1 MTCLAAVEVE
11 NLRKGQWLE
20 EEDERLKTYVNLK
33 GGRRWDALAKES
45 GLRRSGRSCRMQWMN
60 YLRPNIKHGK
70 ITIIEEKTILQL
82 HQRWGNNPTLL
93 TVALSA
99 GNFQCTLNKN
109 QQGIFCQ
116 EGDMNEEKY
125 DFDQNHVSVK
135 NLFETKVTSSDDLGL
150 SDFEATNSPYETR
163 LSDWISELSSEQSGT
178 TYNQDCNSVESDLC
192 HLKWTP
198 DDSDPWDCPG
208 FLWDMN

>member
-1 MTCLAAVEVE
+1 MISQALPGRTDNEIK
-11 NLRKGQWLE
+11 NYWRTH
-20 EEDERLKTYVNLK
+20 LKK
-33 GGRRWDALAKES
+33 
-45 GLRRSGRSCRMQWMN
+45 
-60 YLRPNIKHGK
+60 K
-70 ITIIEEKTILQL
+70 IQIQD
-82 HQRWGNNPTLL
+82 
-93 TVALSA
+93 

-150 SDFEATNSPYETR
+150 SDFEATNSPYETQ
-163 LSDWISELSSEQSGT
+163 LSADWISELSSEQSGT

-198 DDSDPWDCPG
+198 DDSDTWDCPG